1 MRLWPIRRLR
11 RLCWTRARLLR
22 VATALCLRRGNF
34 SVNFAAANFG
44 TDGAGSATYSLVLT
58 GSNVASGLFALDAA
72 DTTAGDGD
80 GIGQGASIVLNK
92 VGNDIIGQIGA
103 ITYFTI
109 QINPAT
115 GVVTFAD
122 NTANNL
128 WHANTGN
135 PDDPQ
140 TLTLADPS
148 LLQLVQTVTDA
159 DGDSDTA
166 ALNLGAGVFTIQDDG
181 PIATIPEY
189 AVLSNGAGSPV
200 VFNLDLDP
208 TTPTLSNNYGAD
220 EEDTVRFLASL
231 DGTPSGLTSHGT
243 PIVYDVSP
251 DGHTLTGFAGLTP
264 VFVIT
269 LDPATATYSVD
280 MNDVV
285 DSITRVDFNAG
296 GYNFVGGN
304 SEWAEFIPVGETVA
318 APIDNNSSDLLLT
331 PQLNH
336 QFDSSINTN
345 ANEGGVG
352 IGGNVGP
359 VLEGPKETFRID
371 FVTDL
376 RGNPASTGSGDYD
389 TLSKRD
395 HVFDGHYTTNG
406 ASATFTAT
414 SGATV
419 NIRAFDDPDADGNVV
434 GPGLNPDTLTGIAIS
449 FGNNPPLFIDLTQ
462 PLGPSYDIAGH
473 TFTVTPDVPME
484 GINVGG
490 VFGDNTI
497 TTSIA
502 VFTSNGYNALE
513 YTWVSGDPFKI
524 GNFGASIPSTD
535 PVSFDVPIQV
545 VDFDGDTADSSIG
558 ITLAPA
564 GEAIHDYSASLGP
577 VTALA
582 GSAANPEP
590 HIIGSD
596 FNDSLTGNSAANVLS
611 GGKGDDY
618 TDWQRW

>member
-1 MRLWPIRRLR
+1 M
-11 RLCWTRARLLR
+11 
-22 VATALCLRRGNF
+22 
-34 SVNFAAANFG
+34 
-44 TDGAGSATYSLVLT
+44 
-58 GSNVASGLFALDAA
+58 
-72 DTTAGDGD
+72 
-80 GIGQGASIVLNK
+80 
-92 VGNDIIGQIGA
+92 
-103 ITYFTI
+103 
-109 QINPAT
+109 
-115 GVVTFAD
+115 VTFTD

-140 TLTLADPS
+140 TLTLANAN

-181 PIATIPEY
+181 PRATVPEY

-208 TTPTLSNNYGAD
+208 TLSNNYGTD
-220 EEDTVRFLASL
+220 GGTVRFLASL

-251 DGHTLTGFAGLTP
+251 DGLTLTGFAGLTP

-318 APIDNNSSDLLLT
+318 APMDNNSSDLLLT

-419 NIRAFDDPDADGNVV
+419 NIRAFDDSDADGNVV
-434 GPGLNPDTLTGIAIS
+434 GPGLNPDTLTGVAIS

-462 PLGPSYDIAGH
+462 PLGPSHVIAGH
-473 TFTVTPDVPME
+473 TFTVVFDGDGK
-484 GINVGG
+484 GIDVGG

-502 VFTSNGYNALE
+502 VFTSDGYNALE

-558 ITLAPA
+558 ITLASA
-564 GEAIHDYSASLGP
+564 GQAIHDYSASARP
-577 VTALA
+577 
-582 GSAANPEP
+582 
-590 HIIGSD
+590 SD
-596 FNDSLTGNSAANVLS
+596 CCGRV
-611 GGKGDDY
+611 GGKSRTTHHWLGLQRLPDRKFGCERVVRRERRRH